1 MINSCDEINLFRSLR
16 KALRQDLVSCHGFS
30 NPDAGKILNW
40 FDPAS
45 VEYLEHV
52 DSWQK
57 ALCAGAVVDCSPLPV
72 FHHNAFGTYDLF
84 HAPTHQIGAIQQ
96 VAKLVYKWHGV
107 PRKETNMNEV
117 AQRLRDPLPITLDQ
131 FEIDGIR
138 QCLQDIEP
146 PDLNCVVGRFG
157 PGSTSEGFTAVE
169 KWCRVGGIPDVP
181 PNLFRANPRD
191 TWTPSYYMDGETKIA
206 EVPKSIKCNRIVS
219 SEPAMYMYAQLACA
233 DDLVGQMHMRFV
245 QNVSL
250 NDQTRHNKALYF
262 DGACS
267 IDLSDASDHVQVD
280 LVQALLPNLWPIL
293 AKVRSTRSR
302 FPDGSTIVLGT
313 FAPMGSGVCFPI
325 LTLVVS
331 GILEYAKRVIE
342 RERKIRCWWKAYGD
356 DIIVPIAMY
365 DFVNDLLARAGLVVN
380 KSKSCC
386 TLHYVESCGLEL
398 FDGEDIT
405 PSYIRDPLDQVDA
418 AKVELIAR
426 RLDERAFPE
435 TAKAIAD
442 LSQAARSLRYS
453 RNLQRLEV
461 CVRTTSAKQKIR
473 SLDGWDGL
481 NRWFA
486 VRTQGHSWDS
496 HQPTGV
502 AREVWT
508 KTAWRYKSCWDYPY
522 LTTWLVTKSKS

>member
-1 MINSCDEINLFRSLR
+1 MINSYDEIDLFRSLR
-16 KALRQDLVSCHGFS
+16 KTLRQDLVSCHGFS

-45 VEYLEHV
+45 GEYLEHV

-57 ALCAGAVVDCSPLPV
+57 ALCAGAVSDCIPLPV

-84 HAPTHQIGAIQQ
+84 SAPIHQIGAIHQ

-117 AQRLRDPLPITLDQ
+117 AQRLRDPLPITLEQ

-138 QCLQDIEP
+138 QCLKDIEP
-146 PDLNCVVGRFG
+146 PDLNCAIGRFG
-157 PGSTSEGFTAVE
+157 PGSTYEGFRADE
-169 KWCRVGGIPDVP
+169 KWRRIGGIPDVP
-181 PNLFRANPRD
+181 PSFFRPSPRD
-191 TWTPSYYMDGETKIA
+191 PWTPSFYMDGETKIA

-219 SEPAMYMYAQLACA
+219 SEPAMYMYAQLAVA
-233 DDLVGQMHMRFV
+233 DDLVGQMHMRFCGSI
-245 QNVSL
+245 SL
-250 NDQTRHNKALYF
+250 NDQTRHNEALYR

-267 IDLSDASDHVQVD
+267 IDLSDASDHVSVD
-280 LVQALLPNLWPIL
+280 FVQAVLPQLWPVL

-313 FAPMGSGVCFPI
+313 FAPMGSGVCFPV
-325 LTLVVS
+325 LTLVVA
-331 GILEYAKRVIE
+331 GIFEYAKRVVE
-342 RERKIRCWWKAYGD
+342 RERHIRCWWKAYGD
-356 DIIVPIAMY
+356 DGIVPVWMY
-365 DFVNDLLARAGLVVN
+365 DIACDLLARAGLVVN

-398 FDGEDIT
+398 FDGCDIT
-405 PSYIRDPLDQVDA
+405 PCYVRDPLDQVDA
-418 AKVELIAR
+418 AKVEQIAS
-426 RLDERAFPE
+426 RLDQRAFPH
-435 TAKAIAD
+435 TARAIAD
-442 LSQAARSLRYS
+442 ASSAARSFRYNK
-453 RNLQRLEV
+453 NLQRLEV
-461 CVRTTSAKQKIR
+461 CVRTTSARQKIR

-481 NRWFA
+481 NRWFS
-486 VRTQGHSWDS
+486 VGTQGNAWDS